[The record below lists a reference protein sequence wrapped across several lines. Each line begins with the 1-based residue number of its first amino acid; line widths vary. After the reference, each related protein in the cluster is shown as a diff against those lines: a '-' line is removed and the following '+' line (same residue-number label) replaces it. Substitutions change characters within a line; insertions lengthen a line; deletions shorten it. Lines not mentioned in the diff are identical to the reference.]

1 MRLRSDQGL
10 WLGTSATMIRFA
22 LAVEVLIYV
31 ARGSSPLTSTILATN
46 TLALFGP
53 TTPHHHVTQGPV
65 TCDAQRI
72 SLDPQEVGV
81 PLARVSFAGEVT
93 MDFL

>member
-10 WLGTSATMIRFA
+10 WLGTSETMMRFA

-46 TLALFGP
+46 TLARFGL
-53 TTPHHHVTQGPV
+53 TTAGNLYLSTEFG
-65 TCDAQRI
+65 
-72 SLDPQEVGV
+72 
-81 PLARVSFAGEVT
+81 LAWSRSSSELT
-93 MDFL
+93 